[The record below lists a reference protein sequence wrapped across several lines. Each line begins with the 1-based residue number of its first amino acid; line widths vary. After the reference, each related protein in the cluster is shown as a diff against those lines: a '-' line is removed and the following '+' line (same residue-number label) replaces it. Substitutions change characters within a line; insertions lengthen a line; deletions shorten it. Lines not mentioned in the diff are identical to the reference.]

1 MVAKWYA
8 ANPGKTLDEFTKL
21 ALRIGSQLPPGSTV
35 LEVAPPGLFLHRARQ
50 ARSVLDRR
58 TRHQPYLCRTRAQES
73 RQGGRARRLPARQ
86 CFRDALRERYFRLP
100 LVPRGFQELRT
111 AGSCL
116 ARKCAACSK
125 VDAMGLSTVNT
136 ILTKLAF
143 RTMLLKNTYTREQFQ
158 HMLAQATFH
167 RSEER
172 RVGKEC

>member
-86 CFRDALRERYFRLP
+86 CFPDALRRTILWTSSCAARLSRTSDSRF
-100 LVPRGFQELRT
+100 VP
-111 AGSCL
+111 C
-116 ARKCAACSK
+116 RKCAACSK

-143 RTMLLKNTYTREQFQ
+143 R
-158 HMLAQATFH
+158 
-167 RSEER
+167 
-172 RVGKEC
+172 